1 MSIVTLFTKTAPTL
15 GGLTFDAVLED
26 TLEISVDLAEYP
38 IETGAKITDHR
49 IINPMRWYLTGAMS
63 DNPVRPTITDFMGGV
78 LSNVTRNPWVA
89 GVAGLSAGWL
99 AGTDQTRSSS
109 ALDTLIKMMYAGEPF
124 DINAGDIYL
133 KNMGI
138 LRISR
143 TKDPENEAGL
153 IFVAELREVI
163 TLSCLPLLGQP
174 SQYQLPKDDK
184 AQSGAAALIKKG
196 QQAGKAVGDAVNKS
210 VNAVLDGLFT

>member
-15 GGLTFDAVLED
+15 GGYAFDATLED
-26 TLEISVDLAEYP
+26 TLEIGVELAEYP

-49 IINPMRWYLTGAMS
+49 IINPMRWYLTGAVS
-63 DNPVRPTITDFMGGV
+63 DNPLTPTLTDFAGGA
-78 LSNVTRNPWVA
+78 LSNLTSNPWIA

-99 AGTDQTRSSS
+99 SGSEQTRSSS
-109 ALDTLIKMMYAGEPF
+109 ALEMLINLAYVGEPF

-143 TKDPENEAGL
+143 TKDPENEAAL

-163 TLSCLPLLGQP
+163 TLARLPLVGQP
-174 SQYQLPKDDK
+174 SQYQLPADDP